1 MSYDDYRVGEID
13 FWGSLTCFRIIALL
27 RELAWSGQ
35 MTFKYH
41 DSTDLDDET
50 CEIRKTVR
58 KLCNKFQVD
67 LEALVNHHTL
77 GEQMISD

>member
-1 MSYDDYRVGEID
+1 
-13 FWGSLTCFRIIALL
+13 
-27 RELAWSGQ
+27 